1 LDIIFFSNG
10 EASADKNYEHLLK
23 ITHGLPNKV
32 IRIDGVNGRVKSQHA
47 AANNSDTAWY
57 FLVNA
62 KLKVTAKFDFSWQ
75 PDRLQ
80 IPKHYIFHATNPING
95 LVYGHQAIVAN
106 NKKLTLAN
114 FGTGLDFTMDSEH
127 EVVPIISG
135 IGMYN
140 SSEWDTWRTAFREC
154 IKLKAS
160 KTEENQIRL
169 NTWLTVGLGEFY
181 QYSLQGAKHAVEY
194 YDEVSGDF
202 EKLRLSY
209 DWDWINCYYKNK

>member
-1 LDIIFFSNG
+1 MSQISENNINKGISLSPDHNDSSNRKFG
-10 EASADKNYEHLLK
+10 TY
-23 ITHGLPNKV
+23 
-32 IRIDGVNGRVKSQHA
+32 
-47 AANNSDTAWY
+47 
-57 FLVNA
+57 A
-62 KLKVTAKFDFSWQ
+62 KLKVDPKFDFDWQ

-80 IPKHYIFHATNPING
+80 IPKHYIFHAKNPVNG

-114 FGTGLDFTMDSEH
+114 FGAGLDFTMESEH

-160 KTEENQIRL
+160 KTEENEIRL

-181 QYSLQGAKHAVEY
+181 QYSLQGAKHAIEY

-202 EKLRLSY
+202 EELRLSY
-209 DWDWINCYYKNK
+209 DWIWLHAYFEAKYK